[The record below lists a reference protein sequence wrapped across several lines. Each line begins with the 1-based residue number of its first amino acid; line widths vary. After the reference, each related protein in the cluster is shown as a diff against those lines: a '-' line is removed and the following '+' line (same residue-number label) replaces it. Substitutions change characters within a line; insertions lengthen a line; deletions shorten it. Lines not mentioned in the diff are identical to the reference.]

1 MEDPSAQ
8 QNCHDHEK
16 EMVTLGSRS
25 GAERRQL
32 KEWPR
37 SQQNAERRAR

>member
-8 QNCHDHEK
+8 KNCHDHEK
-16 EMVTLGSRS
+16 KKKMVTLGSRS
-25 GAERRQL
+25 GTERIKL

-37 SQQNAERRAR
+37 SQ